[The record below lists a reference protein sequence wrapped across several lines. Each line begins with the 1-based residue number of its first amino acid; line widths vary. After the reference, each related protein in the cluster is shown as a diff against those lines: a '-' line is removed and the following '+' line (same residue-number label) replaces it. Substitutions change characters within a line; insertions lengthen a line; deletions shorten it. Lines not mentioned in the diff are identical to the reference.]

1 MRSLF
6 LTIATTVALSATAQE
21 LTLDKVDEFTG
32 STLKLTKDYTAGKSL
47 GYKLFI
53 GFRRV
58 DSSYGVSLW
67 STGDQG
73 CAGAVGNYA
82 IFLDANGNTIK
93 LDDDISDVDCADMA
107 SSVYVID
114 PSEFESFV
122 PTKIRFAQSEGFID
136 YPFECEFTIQQLL
149 TVIK

>member
-1 MRSLF
+1 MKSLF
-6 LTIATTVALSATAQE
+6 FTIASIVALSATAQE
-21 LTLDKVDEFTG
+21 LALDKVDEFTG
-32 STLKLTKDYTAGKSL
+32 STLKLTKNYLVGKYSAS
-47 GYKLFI
+47 KLFI

-73 CAGAVGNYA
+73 CAGAVGNYV

-93 LDDDISDVDCADMA
+93 LDDDISDVDCADM
-107 SSVYVID
+107 STSVYVID
-114 PSEFESFV
+114 PAEFESFI
-122 PTKIRFAQSEGFID
+122 PTKVRFAQSEGYLD

-149 TVIK
+149 TAIK